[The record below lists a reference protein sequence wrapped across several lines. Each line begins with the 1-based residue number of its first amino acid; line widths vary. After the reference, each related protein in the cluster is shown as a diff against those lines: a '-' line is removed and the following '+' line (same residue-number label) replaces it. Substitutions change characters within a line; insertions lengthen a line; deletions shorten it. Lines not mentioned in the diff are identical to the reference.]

1 MATHKA
7 LGRGLEALI
16 PTLGEALSKREGDQ
30 VAKISTNKIRPN
42 RLQPRSYF
50 DEAGLGGLANSIKR
64 HGLAQPVLVSPTE
77 KEGEYELVAGER
89 RWRAAKMAGLAE
101 IPVVIRPVGDTER
114 LQISLVENIQR
125 EDLNPIEQGAAFRKL
140 CDEFQIREDEVAK
153 ALGKSRPYVSNTMRL
168 LNLPEEIKNNVARGA
183 LSAGHARALVSLENE
198 EEQKALVERILRQHL
213 TVREIEEAVSRLR
226 KKGKKKEAPH
236 NKSTEIRE
244 LEKEIQRI
252 LGTKVEIRSRGKR
265 GHLII
270 WFYSSEDFDRL
281 LAILKKGKKS

>member
-16 PTLGEALSKREGDQ
+16 PALGEALSKREGDQ
-30 VAKISTNKIRPN
+30 VAKIFTNKIRPN

-50 DEAGLGGLANSIKR
+50 DEAGLEGLANSIKR

-89 RWRAAKMAGLAE
+89 RWRAAKMAGLTE

-125 EDLNPIEQGAAFRKL
+125 EDLNPIEQGMAFKKL

-168 LNLPEEIKNNVARGA
+168 LNLPEEIKNHVARGA

-213 TVREIEEAVSRLR
+213 TVREIEEAVSHLR
-226 KKGKKKEAPH
+226 KKGKRKEAPH

-265 GHLII
+265 GRLII

-281 LAILKKGKKS
+281 LGIFKKRK